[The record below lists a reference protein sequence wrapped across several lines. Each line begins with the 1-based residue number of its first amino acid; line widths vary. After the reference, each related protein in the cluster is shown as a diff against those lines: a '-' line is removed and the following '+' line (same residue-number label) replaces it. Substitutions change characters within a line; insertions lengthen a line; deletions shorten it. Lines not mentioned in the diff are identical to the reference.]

1 VDLYQ
6 NYDLYKMFMS
16 NLSHCLLKKNKNEKK
31 KSSETFRHTLYSE
44 CVCPKIARTYG
55 HPDGETDP
63 RVSAELNHEIHVD
76 KYTQDG

>member
-1 VDLYQ
+1 MPVFQANSLETAMRPLDLFECG
-6 NYDLYKMFMS
+6 LG
-16 NLSHCLLKKNKNEKK
+16 LHPVCV
-31 KSSETFRHTLYSE
+31 YS
-44 CVCPKIARTYG
+44 KLARTYS

>member
-1 VDLYQ
+1 MPVLKANSLETAMRPLDL
-6 NYDLYKMFMS
+6 FE
-16 NLSHCLLKKNKNEKK
+16 CGVCV
-31 KSSETFRHTLYSE
+31 YS
-44 CVCPKIARTYG
+44 KLARTYS